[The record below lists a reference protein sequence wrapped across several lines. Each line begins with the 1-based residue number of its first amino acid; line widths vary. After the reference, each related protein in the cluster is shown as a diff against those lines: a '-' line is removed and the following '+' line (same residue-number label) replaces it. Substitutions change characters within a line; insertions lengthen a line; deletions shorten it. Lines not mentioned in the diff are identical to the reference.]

1 MRIGLIAIGV
11 LLAASASATTYKW
24 VDKNGVTH
32 YSDTPAPGATVV
44 DLQSA
49 QTFEA
54 STTPASTSSTPAKN
68 STPEQFTYSK
78 IDLWKP
84 ENEETFTNTGNV
96 VTARLRIEPDL
107 RPSHTVWMYLDGK
120 RVDGL
125 PGAGDSFTLQNVFRG
140 THTLV
145 AVVTDQSGKQIG
157 SSQSVTFYM
166 HQASIQSP
174 TRPRP
179 TPH

>member
-32 YSDTPAPGATVV
+32 YSDTPAPGAEVV

-49 QTFEA
+49 QTFDA
-54 STTPASTSSTPAKN
+54 PTTATTGTSSAK
-68 STPEQFTYSK
+68 SAAPEGFGYQK

-96 VTARLRIEPDL
+96 VTARVRIEPDL
-107 RPSHTVWMYLDGK
+107 RPSHTIWMYLDGK

-125 PGAGDSFTLQNVFRG
+125 PGAGESFTLQNVVRG

-145 AVVTDQSGKQIG
+145 AVVTDQSGKQLG
-157 SSQSVTFYM
+157 SSQTVTFYM
-166 HQASIQSP
+166 HQASVQSP